1 MRIAIVAILLAT
13 ALTLHLHQAAS
24 HMEELQAGVLEK
36 IWEKLEYLEG
46 TFSYPSA
53 TWYTKGEWLQ
63 RYEQF
68 FDVPQWLA
76 EEKFGLCDWDHNL
89 VISHRELECF

>member
-1 MRIAIVAILLAT
+1 MRIAIVAILLVA
-13 ALTLHLHQAAS
+13 AFSLHLHHALPNS
-24 HMEELQAGVLEK
+24 GELEAGVLEK

-46 TFSYPSA
+46 TFSYPST
-53 TWYTKGEWLQ
+53 TWYKKDEWLQ